1 MNCGCFGRGEGNE
14 ISLILMKGPFI
25 FVFENE
31 KSPSPKF
38 VVALQDMRVQVK
50 RPASSGQMLLEPN
63 LEDGAEYEF
72 TFETEAIAE
81 ECIDAVREQQYG
93 AATDL
98 VRHRLGHDHLHVRSS
113 SVLYAEAVA
122 LETLAQRVLNG

>member
-1 MNCGCFGRGEGNE
+1 MNCGCFGRGEGNRLR
-14 ISLILMKGPFI
+14 LILVKGPFI

-31 KSPSPKF
+31 KCRSPRF

-50 RPASSGQMLLEPN
+50 RPASSGQVLLEPN
-63 LEDGAEYEF
+63 LDGNEYEL

-81 ECIDAVREQQYG
+81 EFIDVVREQQYA

-98 VRHRLGHDHLHVRSS
+98 VRHRLGHDHLNVRSS

-122 LETLAQRVLNG
+122 LETLAERVLSD

>member
-1 MNCGCFGRGEGNE
+1 MNCGCFGRGEGNQ
-14 ISLILMKGPFI
+14 IRLILMKGPFV

-31 KSPSPKF
+31 KCRSPKF

-50 RPASSGQMLLEPN
+50 RPASSGQVLLEPN
-63 LEDGAEYEF
+63 LDGAEHEL

-81 ECIDAVREQQYG
+81 EFIDAVREQQYG

-98 VRHRLGHDHLHVRSS
+98 IRQNLGHAHLHVRST

-122 LETLAQRVLNG
+122 LETLAKSVLSD